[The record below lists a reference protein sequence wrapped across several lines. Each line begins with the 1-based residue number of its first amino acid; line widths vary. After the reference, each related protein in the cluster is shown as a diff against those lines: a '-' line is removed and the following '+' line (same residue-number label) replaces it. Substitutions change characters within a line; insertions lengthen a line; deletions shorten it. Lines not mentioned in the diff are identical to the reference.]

1 MNKTSLHLKRGT
13 RNTMDIT
20 TKLQLADGYQ
30 MPQQGLGLYKVTDQ
44 ENLTQV
50 VKTAWQTGYRL
61 FDTAQMYQNEAEVG
75 NALQS
80 LDVSRE
86 DYFVTTKVAEKNQG
100 YDATLASVEQSLKDL
115 QMDYVDLL
123 MVHWPLH
130 EQFFDTWRAFERLQ
144 EEGLVKS
151 LGTSN
156 FGMIHLQYL
165 ATQANEMPVVNQIE
179 NHPHLVQPELR
190 NFLREND
197 IVTQAWAPLGRG
209 SVLAEPVIIEIAEKY
224 HKSPAQVVLRWH
236 LANGTSI
243 IPKSVHPQ
251 RVIENGDIYDFSL
264 TVEEMITIDSLNN
277 FTRISQEPEQVYE
290 RGSQYPHH

>member
-1 MNKTSLHLKRGT
+1 MSLHLKRGT

-86 DYFVTTKVAEKNQG
+86 DYFVTTKVAEMNQG

-151 LGTSN
+151 IGTSN

-209 SVLAEPVIIEIAEKY
+209 SVLAEPVIVEIAKKY

-251 RVIENGDIYDFSL
+251 RVIENGDVYDFSL
-264 TVEEMITIDSLNN
+264 TVEEMMAIANLNN

>member
-1 MNKTSLHLKRGT
+1 
-13 RNTMDIT
+13 MDIT

>member
-1 MNKTSLHLKRGT
+1 MNKMSLHLKRGT

-86 DYFVTTKVAEKNQG
+86 DYFVTTKVAEMNQG

-151 LGTSN
+151 IGTSN

-209 SVLAEPVIIEIAEKY
+209 SVLAEPVIVEIAKKY

-243 IPKSVHPQ
+243 LPKSVHPQ
-251 RVIENGDIYDFSL
+251 RVIENGDVYDFSL
-264 TVEEMITIDSLNN
+264 TVEEMMAIANLNN

>member
-86 DYFVTTKVAEKNQG
+86 DYFVTTKVAEMNQG

-151 LGTSN
+151 IGTSN

-209 SVLAEPVIIEIAEKY
+209 SVLAEPVIVEIAKKY

-251 RVIENGDIYDFSL
+251 RVIENGDVYDFSL
-264 TVEEMITIDSLNN
+264 TVEEMMAIANLNN

>member
-209 SVLAEPVIIEIAEKY
+209 SVLAEPVIIDIAEKY

>member
-1 MNKTSLHLKRGT
+1 
-13 RNTMDIT
+13 
-20 TKLQLADGYQ
+20 

-264 TVEEMITIDSLNN
+264 TVEEMITIDNLNN

>member
-264 TVEEMITIDSLNN
+264 TVEEMITIDNLNN

>member
-1 MNKTSLHLKRGT
+1 
-13 RNTMDIT
+13 MDIT

-75 NALQS
+75 NALRS

-264 TVEEMITIDSLNN
+264 TVEEMMTIDNLNN

>member
-86 DYFVTTKVAEKNQG
+86 DYFVTTKVAEMNQG

-151 LGTSN
+151 IGTSN

-197 IVTQAWAPLGRG
+197 IITQAWAPLGRG
-209 SVLAEPVIIEIAEKY
+209 SVLAEPVIVEIAKKY

-251 RVIENGDIYDFSL
+251 RVIENGDVYDFSL
-264 TVEEMITIDSLNN
+264 TVEEMAAIANLNN

>member
-1 MNKTSLHLKRGT
+1 
-13 RNTMDIT
+13 MDIT
-20 TKLQLADGYQ
+20 TQLQLADGYQ

-44 ENLTQV
+44 DNLTEV
-50 VKTAWQTGYRL
+50 IKTAWKAGYRL
-61 FDTAQMYQNEAEVG
+61 FDTAQMYKNEAEVG
-75 NALQS
+75 QS
-80 LDVSRE
+80 LRALGMPRE
-86 DYFVTTKVAEKNQG
+86 DYFVTTKVAEANQG
-100 YDATLASVEQSLKDL
+100 YDKTLASVEQSLKDL

-144 EEGLVKS
+144 AEGTVKS

-190 NFLREND
+190 DFLQENN

-209 SVLAEPVIIEIAEKY
+209 SVLAEPTIVSIAEKY
-224 HKSPAQVVLRWH
+224 GKSPAQVVLRWH
-236 LANGTSI
+236 LAHGTSI

-251 RVIENGDIYDFSL
+251 RVIENADIYDFSL
-264 TVEEMITIDSLNN
+264 TVEEIAVIDALDTY
-277 FTRISQEPEQVYE
+277 TRISQEPEQVYE
-290 RGSQYPHH
+290 RGRQYPHH

>member
-1 MNKTSLHLKRGT
+1 
-13 RNTMDIT
+13 MDIT

-86 DYFVTTKVAEKNQG
+86 DYFVTTKVAEMNQG

-151 LGTSN
+151 IGTSN

-209 SVLAEPVIIEIAEKY
+209 SVLAEPVIVEIAKKY

-251 RVIENGDIYDFSL
+251 RVIENGDVYDFSL
-264 TVEEMITIDSLNN
+264 TVEEMMAIANLNN

>member
-1 MNKTSLHLKRGT
+1 
-13 RNTMDIT
+13 MDIT

-86 DYFVTTKVAEKNQG
+86 DYFVTTKVAEMNQG

-151 LGTSN
+151 IGTSN

-209 SVLAEPVIIEIAEKY
+209 SVLAEPVIVEIAKKY

-243 IPKSVHPQ
+243 LPKSVHPQ
-251 RVIENGDIYDFSL
+251 RVIENGDVYDFSL
-264 TVEEMITIDSLNN
+264 TVEEMMAIANLNN

>member
-1 MNKTSLHLKRGT
+1 
-13 RNTMDIT
+13 MDIT

-264 TVEEMITIDSLNN
+264 TVEEMITIDNLNN

>member
-75 NALQS
+75 NALRS

-264 TVEEMITIDSLNN
+264 TVEEMMTIDNLNN

>member
-1 MNKTSLHLKRGT
+1 MNKMSLHLKRGT

-86 DYFVTTKVAEKNQG
+86 DYFVTTKVAEMNQG

-151 LGTSN
+151 IGTSN

-209 SVLAEPVIIEIAEKY
+209 SVLAEPVIVEIAKKY

-251 RVIENGDIYDFSL
+251 RVIENGDVYDFSL
-264 TVEEMITIDSLNN
+264 TVEEMMAIANLNN

>member
-209 SVLAEPVIIEIAEKY
+209 SVLAEPVIIEIAKKY
-224 HKSPAQVVLRWH
+224 RKSPAQVVLRWH

-264 TVEEMITIDSLNN
+264 TVEEMMTIDNLNN

>member
-75 NALQS
+75 NALRS

-264 TVEEMITIDSLNN
+264 TVEEMMTIDNLNN

-290 RGSQYPHH
+290 RGSQYPHR

>member
-61 FDTAQMYQNEAEVG
+61 LDTAQMYQNEAEVG
-75 NALQS
+75 NALRS

-264 TVEEMITIDSLNN
+264 TVEEMMTIDNLNN

>member
-1 MNKTSLHLKRGT
+1 MSLHLKRGT

-86 DYFVTTKVAEKNQG
+86 DYFVTTKVAEMNQG

-151 LGTSN
+151 IGTSN

-209 SVLAEPVIIEIAEKY
+209 SVLAEPVIVEIAKKY

-251 RVIENGDIYDFSL
+251 RVIENGDVYDFSL
-264 TVEEMITIDSLNN
+264 TVEEMMAIANLNN

-290 RGSQYPHH
+290 SGSQYPHH

>member
-13 RNTMDIT
+13 RNTIDIT

-264 TVEEMITIDSLNN
+264 TVEEMITIDNLNN

>member
-224 HKSPAQVVLRWH
+224 HKSPAQAVLRWH

>member
-75 NALQS
+75 NALRS

-209 SVLAEPVIIEIAEKY
+209 SVLAEPVIIEIAKKY
-224 HKSPAQVVLRWH
+224 RKSPAQVVLRWH

-264 TVEEMITIDSLNN
+264 RVEEMMTIDNLNN

>member
-1 MNKTSLHLKRGT
+1 
-13 RNTMDIT
+13 MDIT

-61 FDTAQMYQNEAEVG
+61 LDTAQMYQNEAEVG
-75 NALQS
+75 NALRS

-264 TVEEMITIDSLNN
+264 TVEEMMTIDNLNN

>member
-75 NALQS
+75 NALRS

-130 EQFFDTWRAFERLQ
+130 EPFFDTWRAFEQLQ

-264 TVEEMITIDSLNN
+264 TVEEMMTIDNLNN